1 MKYITFLLS
10 LFFLIY
16 SETSWSY
23 FQCYDYLDNL
33 NIICHKIYKN
43 NSGVEICQKWEVK
56 SESYINILPN
66 NCFNKEYNLEVHI
79 NNSNP
84 PLKKKL
90 ILFLDFLENIN
101 FIGKKVYLQEE
112 NKLTNSNSSNIIND
126 VKQCFADYIKYEKV
140 CRDNYIF
147 YEKDEELCN
156 ELKIKKSNTSCMNL
170 INIFGKNINSK
181 IKKDGDIDS
190 IEIDLADDYTLE
202 QIKNIYEGKNTNADF
217 YFNIEERNDNYNEDD
232 NDKINND
239 NKKNDNE
246 LEMYYNMSSKDCVE
260 YGLKENYIFCT
271 KYE

>member
-1 MKYITFLLS
+1 M
-10 LFFLIY
+10 
-16 SETSWSY
+16 
-23 FQCYDYLDNL
+23 
-33 NIICHKIYKN
+33 
-43 NSGVEICQKWEVK
+43 
-56 SESYINILPN
+56 
-66 NCFNKEYNLEVHI
+66 
-79 NNSNP
+79 
-84 PLKKKL
+84 
-90 ILFLDFLENIN
+90 ENIN